1 MAFYF
6 FLFTNHEKYDK
17 TTSEKNLLKRRESIL
32 KIKDL
37 NELQTYA
44 NKIRRGVIEAVYAA
58 KSGHPG
64 GSLSIAEILAVLYFN
79 QMNIDE
85 NNPKARERDRLVLS
99 KGHTSP
105 ALYSALAL
113 RGFFSTK
120 ELTEFRNINSNLQ
133 GHPDMNKIPGV
144 DASTGSLGQGLSIA
158 NGMALG
164 SKMDS
169 EGVRVYC
176 ICGDGEIQEGQI
188 WEAAMASSH
197 YKLDNLC
204 VIIEN
209 NNLQIDGKV
218 SDVMN
223 IYPIDEKFKSFGFET
238 INVDGHN
245 IKELIEA
252 FELAKKIKGKPTAI
266 IANTI
271 KGKGVSFMENE
282 AGWHGKAP
290 NEEQYKQAI
299 KELGGVL

>member
-1 MAFYF
+1 M
-6 FLFTNHEKYDK
+6 
-17 TTSEKNLLKRRESIL
+17 
-32 KIKDL
+32 KIKDI

-44 NKIRRGVIEAVYAA
+44 NKIRQGVIEAVYSA

-85 NNPKARERDRLVLS
+85 KNPKAKGRDRLVLS
-99 KGHTSP
+99 KGHTAP
-105 ALYSALAL
+105 ALYSTLAL
-113 RGFFSTK
+113 RGFFDIN
-120 ELTEFRNINSNLQ
+120 ELKTLRNINSKLQ
-133 GHPDMNKIPGV
+133 GHPDMKNIPGV

-158 NGMALG
+158 NGMALA

-169 EGVRVYC
+169 EGVRVYF
-176 ICGDGEIQEGQI
+176 ICGDGEIEEGQI
-188 WEAAMASSH
+188 WEAAMTSSH

-204 VIIEN
+204 VIIDN

-218 SDVMN
+218 NEVMN
-223 IYPIDEKFKSFGFET
+223 IYPIDAKFKSFGFEV

-245 IKELIEA
+245 IPELITA
-252 FELAKKIKGKPTAI
+252 FETAKKTKGKPTAI

-282 AGWHGKAP
+282 ASWHGKAP
-290 NEEQYKQAI
+290 NDEQYKQAML
-299 KELGGVL
+299 ELGGAD

>member
-1 MAFYF
+1 M
-6 FLFTNHEKYDK
+6 
-17 TTSEKNLLKRRESIL
+17 
-32 KIKDL
+32 KIKEVK
-37 NELQTYA
+37 ELQSYA
-44 NKIRRGVIEAVYAA
+44 NKIRKGIIEAVYNAN
-58 KSGHPG
+58 SGHPG

-85 NNPKARERDRLVLS
+85 KNPNAKGRDRLVLS

-113 RGFFSTK
+113 RGFFDIS
-120 ELTEFRNINSNLQ
+120 ELKNFRKLNSKLQ
-133 GHPDMNKIPGV
+133 GHPDMKNIPGV

-158 NGMALG
+158 NGMAIS
-164 SKMDS
+164 SKLDS
-169 EGVRVYC
+169 EGIRVYC

-188 WEAAMASSH
+188 WEAAMTAAH

-204 VIIEN
+204 VIIDN

-218 SDVMN
+218 SDVMSV
-223 IYPIDEKFKSFGFET
+223 YPIDEKFKSFGFET

-245 IKELIEA
+245 ISELIAA
-252 FELAKKIKGKPTAI
+252 FEKAKKVKGRPTAI

-290 NEEQYKQAI
+290 NEEQYKIAI
-299 KELGGVL
+299 KELGGAL

>member
-1 MAFYF
+1 M
-6 FLFTNHEKYDK
+6 
-17 TTSEKNLLKRRESIL
+17 
-32 KIKDL
+32 KIKDV
-37 NELQTYA
+37 NELQKYA
-44 NKIRRGVIEAVYAA
+44 DRIRQGVIKAVYSA

-85 NNPKARERDRLVLS
+85 KNPKAKERDRLVLS
-99 KGHTSP
+99 KGHTAP

-113 RGFFSTK
+113 RGFFDMD
-120 ELTEFRNINSNLQ
+120 ELSNFRNINSNLQ
-133 GHPDMNKIPGV
+133 GHPDMKNIPGV

-164 SKMDS
+164 SKQDS

-188 WEAAMASSH
+188 WEAAMTASH

-204 VIIEN
+204 LIIDN

-218 SDVMN
+218 NEVMSV
-223 IYPIDEKFKSFGFET
+223 YPIDEKFKSFGFET

-245 IKELIEA
+245 IQELISA
-252 FELAKKIKGKPTAI
+252 FEQAKKVKGKPTAI

-282 AGWHGKAP
+282 ASWHGKAP
-290 NEEQYKQAI
+290 NEGQYKQAMQ
-299 KELGGVL
+299 ELGGVL